1 MFSSIYLALIINI
14 FFFLFFDQIQNKLNI
29 YDKPDLIRKIH
40 KKTTSAAGG
49 ILFTICLVSYF
60 TSNIAGL
67 EQNYLTFKENFS
79 MLLLVFFFFIL
90 GVYDDKFFI
99 QPYPRLL
106 LSTFFILILL
116 LLNEN
121 FVIKELSF
129 SFYHTKISLKDFSIF
144 FTVICIL
151 LFINACNMFD
161 GINMQFGLYVMLLS
175 IIFWIKGVLPNL
187 QICIVICSLFFLY
200 FNFKDRL
207 FIGNNGSL
215 VLGAFFSL
223 LFIKIYN
230 SDKTFLYVD
239 EIFLY
244 MSILGFDLIRVSFS
258 RLINGK
264 NMFTAD
270 KNHIHHL
277 LNKKF
282 NLTKTLI
289 IIQTIITLPI
299 IYAFLT
305 KQYIYACFVSLTMY
319 IALIAYIYKTKNN

>member
-1 MFSSIYLALIINI
+1 MFSSIYLVLIINI
-14 FFFLFFDQIQNKLNI
+14 SFFLFFEQIQNKINI
-29 YDKPDLIRKIH
+29 YDKPDLTRKIH

-49 ILFTICLVSYF
+49 VLFALCLLSYF
-60 TSNIAGL
+60 ISNVAEL

-79 MLLLVFFFFIL
+79 MILLVFFFFLL

-99 QPYPRLL
+99 RPYSRLL

-116 LLNEN
+116 FFNEN
-121 FVIKELSF
+121 FIIKELRF
-129 SFYHTKISLKDFSIF
+129 SFYHTEISLKDFSIL

-161 GINMQFGLYVMLLS
+161 GINMQFGLYVTLLS
-175 IIFWIKGVLPNL
+175 IIFLSKGILPNL

-200 FNFKDRL
+200 FNFKGRL

-230 SDKTFLYVD
+230 SDKNFLYAD
-239 EIFLY
+239 EVFLY
-244 MSILGFDLIRVSFS
+244 MSILGFDLIRVSFF

-264 NMFTAD
+264 NIFSAD

-277 LNKKF
+277 LNNKF

-289 IIQTIITLPI
+289 IIQTIIILPI
-299 IYAFLT
+299 IYVFFT
-305 KQYIYACFVSLTMY
+305 KQYIYGCFMSLTMY
-319 IALIAYIYKTKNN
+319 IALINYIYKTK

>member
-1 MFSSIYLALIINI
+1 MFSSIYLVLIINI
-14 FFFLFFDQIQNKLNI
+14 SFFLFFDQIQNKLNI

-40 KKTTSAAGG
+40 KKNTSAAGG
-49 ILFTICLVSYF
+49 ILFSVCFLSYF
-60 TSNIAGL
+60 ISNIAGL
-67 EQNYLTFKENFS
+67 EQNYLTLKENFS
-79 MLLLVFFFFIL
+79 MLLLVLFFLLL

-106 LSTFFILILL
+106 LSFFFILILL

-121 FVIKELSF
+121 FIIKELSF
-129 SFYHTKISLKDFSIF
+129 SFHHTKIFLKQFSIL

-151 LFINACNMFD
+151 IFINACNMFD

-175 IIFWIKGVLPNL
+175 IIFWSKGILPNL

-200 FNFKDRL
+200 FNFKGRL
-207 FIGNNGSL
+207 FMGNNGSL
-215 VLGAFFSL
+215 VLGAFFSV

-230 SDKTFLYVD
+230 SDKNFLYAD

-244 MSILGFDLIRVSFS
+244 MSILGFDLIRVSFM

-264 NMFTAD
+264 NMFSAD
-270 KNHIHHL
+270 TNHIHHL

-282 NLTKTLI
+282 NLTNTLI
-289 IIQTIITLPI
+289 IIQAIIILPI
-299 IYAFLT
+299 IYAIFT
-305 KQYIYACFVSLTMY
+305 KQYVYACLVSLTMY
-319 IALIAYIYKTKNN
+319 IALIIHIYKTKNN